1 MPKAIL
7 LGLSLVT
14 VIAVTDLA
22 IAQGGGITETKS
34 RIAKMYGSGR
44 PALATRIAFSGLRAR
59 VVREQHARQLVCNGI
74 MTSPKS
80 GVGIAIKLVDRRRRA
95 LRAASVRSR
104 RRSARYLKR
113 LEEVVL
119 PIQRETE

>member
-1 MPKAIL
+1 
-7 LGLSLVT
+7 
-14 VIAVTDLA
+14 
-22 IAQGGGITETKS
+22 
-34 RIAKMYGSGR
+34 
-44 PALATRIAFSGLRAR
+44 
-59 VVREQHARQLVCNGI
+59 

-104 RRSARYLKR
+104 PRSARYLKR